1 VNLQASVATTIQIN
15 KGKYRMKVLFRS
27 VLVLLSFFWGCVL
40 FSGGQLKVI
49 SWWFVMFFG
58 LAGILLLLLAIAL
71 LLKRAY
77 QRKKTEKVLVGLFI
91 LSLLA
96 AWPAGWFVGVGK
108 IAFPA
113 NKDKAKLVISVRLP
127 VNESVR
133 IGWGGDSLGVNYHVF
148 VPAERW
154 AYDLIGQPATINSSN
169 LNDYGIYG
177 MEVVAPASGMVISIQ
192 NDKVDLTPGIELE
205 SGDTK
210 EMLGNYVFI
219 QLDETQ
225 TYLVIAHLMQGS
237 ILVKSGQHITEGTPI
252 AQVGNSGSSS
262 EPHLHIHHQ
271 RQDPSETSI
280 FLTEG
285 LPLYFRDIDGPQM
298 PTGGISIE
306 NDKEVPIGQIVTP
319 LNP

>member
-1 VNLQASVATTIQIN
+1 
-15 KGKYRMKVLFRS
+15 MKILFGS
-27 VLVLLSFFWGCVL
+27 VLILLSFFWGCVL
-40 FSGGQLKVI
+40 FLSGQLQVI
-49 SWWFVMFFG
+49 SWWLVMFFG
-58 LAGILLLLLAIAL
+58 LAGILLFLVTISL
-71 LLKRAY
+71 LLKRVY
-77 QRKKTEKVLVGLFI
+77 QRNKPEKFLVGLFF

-113 NKDKAKLVISVRLP
+113 NKDKVEPTITIRLP
-127 VNESVR
+127 VNEPIR
-133 IGWGGDSLGVNYHVF
+133 IGWGGDSLDVNYHVF

-154 AYDLIGQPATINSSN
+154 AYDLIGQNAAINSPN

-177 MEVVAPASGMVISIQ
+177 MEVVAPASGMVISVQ
-192 NDKVDLTPGIELE
+192 NDKVDLTPGTELE
-205 SGDTK
+205 NGDTD

-237 ILVKSGQHITEGTPI
+237 ILVESGQHITEGMPI
-252 AQVGNSGSSS
+252 ARVGNSGSTS
-262 EPHLHIHHQ
+262 EPHIHIHHQ
-271 RQDPSETSI
+271 RQDPSQTSI

-285 LPLYFRDIDGPQM
+285 LPLYFRGIDGPQM
-298 PTGGISIE
+298 PTGGIRIE
-306 NDKEVPIGQIVTP
+306 NDKEVPIGQIVSP